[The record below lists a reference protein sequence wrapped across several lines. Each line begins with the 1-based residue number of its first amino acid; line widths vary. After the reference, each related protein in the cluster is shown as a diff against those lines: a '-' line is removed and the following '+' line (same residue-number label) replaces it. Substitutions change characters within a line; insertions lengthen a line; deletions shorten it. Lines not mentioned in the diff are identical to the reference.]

1 MAINPACFHVG
12 LIVTQGRA
20 AVGHQ
25 ADARPHH
32 TSRSAYLRQWGAD
45 DNQIDQD
52 ALFDLHVNSCGVV
65 SLQL

>member
-1 MAINPACFHVG
+1 MAA
-12 LIVTQGRA
+12 QGSA

-32 TSRSAYLRQWGAD
+32 TSRSAHLCQCSAD

-52 ALFDLHVNSCGVV
+52 ELFDCHVNRTAPLPWQTIHATG
-65 SLQL
+65 QA